1 MSPRLLRG
9 TDLRAVGV
17 ITGWGEGLAALPA
30 DAARA
35 AAGRSTVALDRPPPP
50 GERFRRSTREC
61 LLGVAAVQALL
72 GVTGQAR
79 EDIAGSDTA
88 LLYATAAGYA
98 ASNRAFIEAAATGS
112 ALHFP
117 YTAPS
122 AVPAEV
128 AIEFG
133 LTGAYV
139 IFTGGATT
147 TLEALAHA
155 AGLLRRGECARA
167 LVLAVETFREC
178 EDLHARGRWLL
189 GRPLVEAAACAL
201 LTAGAGHLTVADGP
215 VPSDLGAEVRRRAGE
230 TLACEPLIALAL
242 GLESG
247 DDRLCVTGAWRGRR
261 LALEWS
267 RSAAPC
273 LEGHERSSAVM
284 DPKEI
289 KDELTALLVSRLKFE
304 PARVDAVA
312 FDTPL
317 PKGVEG
323 SIGLDSLDF
332 IELGIAIEE
341 RFGIVMDESQDLAE
355 HFASMETLCRFIA
368 ERATTP

>member
-1 MSPRLLRG
+1 MSGAALRG

-17 ITGWGEGLAALPA
+17 ITGWGEGIAALPA
-30 DAARA
+30 DAAGA
-35 AAGRSTVALDRPPPP
+35 AAGRSTLAIDRLPLP
-50 GERFRRSTREC
+50 GERFRRATREC
-61 LLGVAAVQALL
+61 RLGVAAVQAMLDAA
-72 GVTGQAR
+72 GMAR
-79 EDIAGSDTA
+79 EDIVGPDSA
-88 LLYATAAGYA
+88 LLYATAAGYG

-155 AGLLRRGECARA
+155 AGLLRRGECERA
-167 LVLAVETFREC
+167 LILSVETFREC

-189 GRPLVEAAACAL
+189 RRPLVESAACAL
-201 LTAGAGHLTVADGP
+201 LTAGAGRLSITDGP
-215 VPSDLGAEVRRRAGE
+215 GPADLGADVRRRAGE

-247 DDRLCVTGAWRGRR
+247 DDRLCVTGEWRGRR

-273 LEGHERSSAVM
+273 LRRS
-284 DPKEI
+284 
-289 KDELTALLVSRLKFE
+289 
-304 PARVDAVA
+304 
-312 FDTPL
+312 
-317 PKGVEG
+317 
-323 SIGLDSLDF
+323 
-332 IELGIAIEE
+332 
-341 RFGIVMDESQDLAE
+341 
-355 HFASMETLCRFIA
+355 
-368 ERATTP
+368 